1 MIMIDNNEYN
11 KWYII
16 IMMMKITKNDINNH
30 NIKQ

>member
-30 NIKQ
+30 NI